1 MNKKRMVFALLDE
14 IASHFAQLQD
24 AVFVRPIAA
33 LKDSVASSTF
43 FSWCSAVT
51 PPRFC
56 SASKTSR
63 SSSR

>member
-33 LKDSVASSTF
+33 LKNSVASPTF

-51 PPRFC
+51 PRRFC